1 MRWDAWARGRGHARP
16 YVRRWPRRGPTI
28 PPPKESL
35 KRGGERPYGPSRA
48 RNFPQCRSSGGPGA
62 AVCIEAAAPAGQRWT
77 WCPIR
82 TQPKQQEFF
91 LTARRGRGCAGTFR
105 TGGRGYSE
113 SGGVYSGADR
123 RGQRPQDGH
132 RTAQE
137 GREAMRRPPARVP
150 LPLPA
155 TRGPGTA
162 TGGPGRTLPPS
173 RPGRCPPMGSG
184 GGAHAGRLHAQ
195 GGGPED
201 GGTPGPAPR
210 RGGVLPA
217 SAPPGRPRRAGG
229 AVRRPLPCPCP
240 CPPRRAQRRPQEAQ
254 GVPSHHPGQG
264 GALPWG
270 AAAVP
275 TLGGSMPRA
284 AAPRMAAH
292 QAQLHAGAR
301 LTPSPHPKKV

>member
-62 AVCIEAAAPAGQRWT
+62 AVCIEAAAPTGRRWA

-82 TQPKQQEFF
+82 TPPKQQEFF

-123 RGQRPQDGH
+123 RGQRPQDG
-132 RTAQE
+132 
-137 GREAMRRPPARVP
+137 P
-150 LPLPA
+150 
-155 TRGPGTA
+155 
-162 TGGPGRTLPPS
+162 
-173 RPGRCPPMGSG
+173 
-184 GGAHAGRLHAQ
+184 
-195 GGGPED
+195 GGPENRATGPCHVPVPARHAGPRD
-201 GGTPGPAPR
+201 GHRKPR
-210 RGGVLPA
+210 A
-217 SAPPGRPRRAGG
+217 YPPT
-229 AVRRPLPCPCP
+229 
-240 CPPRRAQRRPQEAQ
+240 
-254 GVPSHHPGQG
+254 PGQG

-270 AAAVP
+270 SVAVP
-275 TLGGSMPRA
+275 LLGGSMPRA

-292 QAQLHAGAR
+292 R
-301 LTPSPHPKKV
+301 PSSTPGKAYPIPHPKKV